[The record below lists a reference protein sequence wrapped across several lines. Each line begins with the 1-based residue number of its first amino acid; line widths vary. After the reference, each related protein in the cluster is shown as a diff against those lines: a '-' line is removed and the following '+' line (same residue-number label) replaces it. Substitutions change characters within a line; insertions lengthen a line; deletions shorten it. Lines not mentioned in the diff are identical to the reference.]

1 MSLTANDHEAVGGK
15 CGVGQGFREQGRSG
29 DRLGKL
35 AGIGAEIAPDRNVRP
50 IKASAVGKK
59 LRVIGDKQLEAAPFE
74 DVASSAQS
82 DQAAIEVQDGVF
94 VLPGA
99 LYIDLDSVGIYGDPG
114 RPCGEASIRCAVPLH
129 RRSGVV
135 APLVPDAVPRP
146 RLLRIRLCLFQK
158 VQAFNVPQL

>member
-1 MSLTANDHEAVGGK
+1 MSLPGNDHEAVGGK

-29 DRLGKL
+29 DRPGKL
-35 AGIGAEIAPDRNVRP
+35 AGVGAEIAPDGDICP

-59 LRVIGDKQLEAAPFE
+59 LRAIGDKQLEIAPFE
-74 DVASSAQS
+74 DVTSFAQGN
-82 DQAAIEVQDGVF
+82 QATVKVQDGVF

-99 LYIDLDSVGIYGDPG
+99 LYIDLGSVGIYGDPG

-146 RLLRIRLCLFQK
+146 CRLFVRFGLLQEIQTFDI
-158 VQAFNVPQL
+158 AQL